1 MEFIVIFDQVSTLLV
16 LLLVGFITKKVGII
30 NDVVNKKLSEFLL
43 MVTSPML
50 IFTSFLMDYEA
61 EKLTNALYVIGLG
74 TVMFIISIIA
84 AEKYFSKSNLRPKEQ
99 L

>member
-1 MEFIVIFDQVSTLLV
+1 MDFIDIFNQVSILLV

-61 EKLTNALYVIGLG
+61 EKLTNALYV
-74 TVMFIISIIA
+74 
-84 AEKYFSKSNLRPKEQ
+84 
-99 L
+99 

>member
-1 MEFIVIFDQVSTLLV
+1 
-16 LLLVGFITKKVGII
+16 
-30 NDVVNKKLSEFLL
+30 

-84 AEKYFSKSNLRPKEQ
+84 AEKYFQKAT
-99 L
+99 